1 MFNLDRRYLLAA
13 LLLVAVIVFSAGAKY
28 GEMKQTDMTKESL
41 VTEADTEKKAS
52 VAGDEI
58 QVYVCGEVEKPGLY
72 KLGAGARVYDAL
84 KLAGILPGAALD
96 YAQPARPL
104 QDGET
109 LELLSEAEIIEQAIG
124 NNNTPSAET
133 VSVLPAASSQP
144 SAAGGLVNINT
155 ATVQELDER
164 LPGVGPAIA
173 QRIVDY
179 RESNGGFGKIEDIQN
194 VSGIGDKKYADI
206 KDLISVR

>member
-1 MFNLDRRYLLAA
+1 MFNIDRRYLLAA
-13 LLLVAVIVFSAGAKY
+13 LLLVTVIVFSAGAKY
-28 GEMKQTDMTKESL
+28 GEMKHNDVTKEPV
-41 VTEADTEKKAS
+41 VTETETDKQANTN
-52 VAGDEI
+52 GNEI

-72 KLGAGARVYDAL
+72 KLAEGARVYDAL

-96 YAQPARPL
+96 YAQPARKL

-109 LELLSEAEIIEQAIG
+109 VELFSEDEILEQTIG
-124 NNNTPSAET
+124 NNNPLSADT
-133 VSVLPAASSQP
+133 VSALPASGQS
-144 SAAGGLVNINT
+144 SAASGLVNINT
-155 ATVQELDER
+155 ATAQELDER

-173 QRIVDY
+173 QRIIDY

>member
-1 MFNLDRRYLLAA
+1 MFNIDRRYLLAA
-13 LLLVAVIVFSAGAKY
+13 LLLVAVIVFSAGARY
-28 GEMKQTDMTKESL
+28 GEMKQTDVTKESL
-41 VTEADTEKKAS
+41 VTEADTGNQAT

-58 QVYVCGEVEKPGLY
+58 QVYVCGEVENPGLY
-72 KLGAGARVYDAL
+72 KLAAGARVYDAL

-96 YAQPARPL
+96 YAQPARKL

-109 LELLSEAEIIEQAIG
+109 VELLSEAEIVEQAVG
-124 NNNTPSAET
+124 NNNTPTADT
-133 VSVLPAASSQP
+133 VSVLPASSQP
-144 SAAGGLVNINT
+144 SAASGLVNINT
-155 ATVQELDER
+155 ATVQELDEL

-179 RESNGGFGKIEDIQN
+179 RESNGSFGKIEDIQN
-194 VSGIGDKKYADI
+194 VSGIGDKKYADM

>member
-1 MFNLDRRYLLAA
+1 MLNLDRRYLLAA
-13 LLLVAVIVFSAGAKY
+13 LLLITVIVFFAGTKY
-28 GEMKQTDMTKESL
+28 GEMKQ
-41 VTEADTEKKAS
+41 ADIVGEPLTIETGLAEPQTA
-52 VAGDEI
+52 AGEEL

-72 KLGAGARVYDAL
+72 KLKAGARVYDAL
-84 KLAGILPGAALD
+84 KLAGIIPGAALD
-96 YAQPARPL
+96 YAQPARKL

-109 LELLSEAEIIEQAIG
+109 IILLSEAEIALQALEQG
-124 NNNTPSAET
+124 TQLSSVMP
-133 VSVLPAASSQP
+133 VLPANNQT

-155 ATVQELDER
+155 ATAQELDER

-173 QRIVDY
+173 RRIVDY
-179 RESNGGFGKIEDIQN
+179 RESNGGFGKIEDIKN

>member
-1 MFNLDRRYLLAA
+1 MLNLDRRYLLAA
-13 LLLVAVIVFSAGAKY
+13 LLLIALIVFFTGTKY
-28 GEMKQTDMTKESL
+28 GEMKQ
-41 VTEADTEKKAS
+41 ADIVGEPLTIETGLAEPQTA
-52 VAGDEI
+52 AGEEL

-72 KLGAGARVYDAL
+72 KLKAGARVYDAL

-96 YAQPARPL
+96 CAQPARKL

-109 LELLSEAEIIEQAIG
+109 IILLSEAEIALQALEQG
-124 NNNTPSAET
+124 TQLSSVMP
-133 VSVLPAASSQP
+133 VLPANNQT

-155 ATVQELDER
+155 ATTQELDER

-173 QRIVDY
+173 RRIVDY
-179 RESNGGFGKIEDIQN
+179 RESNGGFGKIEDIKN

>member
-1 MFNLDRRYLLAA
+1 MFNFDRRYLLAA
-13 LLLVAVIVFSAGAKY
+13 LLLAAVIVFSAGVKY
-28 GEMKQTDMTKESL
+28 GEIKQTDVTKESL
-41 VTEADTEKKAS
+41 VTDGVTENKATA
-52 VAGDEI
+52 AGDEI
-58 QVYVCGEVEKPGLY
+58 QVYVCGEVEKPGVY
-72 KLGAGARVYDAL
+72 KLAAGARVYDAL
-84 KLAGILPGAALD
+84 QLAGILPGAALD

-109 LELLSEAEIIEQAIG
+109 LELLSEAEILEQTI
-124 NNNTPSAET
+124 AENVQPT
-133 VSVLPAASSQP
+133 TTVPVSVLPASVQTAS
-144 SAAGGLVNINT
+144 AGGLVNINT

-179 RESNGGFGKIEDIQN
+179 RESNGGFSKIEDIQN

>member
-1 MFNLDRRYLLAA
+1 MLNLDRRYLLAA
-13 LLLVAVIVFSAGAKY
+13 LLLITVIVFFAGTKY
-28 GEMKQTDMTKESL
+28 GEMKQ
-41 VTEADTEKKAS
+41 ADIVGEPLTIETGLAEPQTA
-52 VAGDEI
+52 AGEEL

-72 KLGAGARVYDAL
+72 KLKAGARVYDAL

-96 YAQPARPL
+96 CAQPARKL

-109 LELLSEAEIIEQAIG
+109 IILLSEAEIALQALEQG
-124 NNNTPSAET
+124 TQLSSVMP
-133 VSVLPAASSQP
+133 VLPANNQT

-155 ATVQELDER
+155 ATTQELDER

-173 QRIVDY
+173 RRIVDY
-179 RESNGGFGKIEDIQN
+179 RESNGGFGKIEDIKN

>member
-1 MFNLDRRYLLAA
+1 MLNLDRRYLLAA
-13 LLLVAVIVFSAGAKY
+13 LLLITVIVFFAGTKY
-28 GEMKQTDMTKESL
+28 GEMKQ
-41 VTEADTEKKAS
+41 ADIVGEPLTIETGLAEPQTA
-52 VAGDEI
+52 AGEEL

-72 KLGAGARVYDAL
+72 KLKAGARVYDAL

-96 YAQPARPL
+96 YAQPARKL

-109 LELLSEAEIIEQAIG
+109 IILLSEAEIALQALEQG
-124 NNNTPSAET
+124 TQLSSVMP
-133 VSVLPAASSQP
+133 VLPANNQT

-155 ATVQELDER
+155 ATTQELDER

-173 QRIVDY
+173 RRIVDY
-179 RESNGGFGKIEDIQN
+179 RESNGGFGKIEDIKN